1 LGATAINTE
10 GFAQLIHPLPR
21 LQLMAVLVD
30 VTDAE
35 FATLRQLLD
44 ISDSQLSKHLALL
57 SEAKLIKISKAK
69 ANGRQRTW
77 VEATILGRETFERH
91 IQSLRQLS
99 GER

>member
-1 LGATAINTE
+1 
-10 GFAQLIHPLPR
+10 
-21 LQLMAVLVD
+21 MAVLVD

-57 SEAKLIKISKAK
+57 SEAKFIKISKAK

-77 VEATILGRETFERH
+77 VEVTKLGRETFERH
-91 IQSLRQLS
+91 IQALRQLS
-99 GER
+99 AGG